1 MATQLA
7 VYQEALEHLGE
18 RPLASLSE
26 DREPRRALDAAWDTT
41 LTYCLEQGF
50 WNWAMRS
57 VEIEPEPAI
66 EPAFG
71 YQAAF
76 SKPTDWL
83 RTYVVSANDTFDP
96 PLPDFI
102 DENGYW
108 MADTDLLYVRYVSNS
123 TDFGLNLTLWP
134 TTFSTYVALRLARR
148 IARRITNSSEM
159 LGDLVKLEARA
170 KIDAMS
176 KDAMNEGTRKPPP
189 GTWVTSRGRGTTNSR
204 WNGRFE

>member
-108 MADTDLLYVRYVSNS
+108 MAHLQSALTEGTDPASILAVEQMVGAMSAA
-123 TDFGLNLTLWP
+123 D
-134 TTFSTYVALRLARR
+134 VQAAARR
-148 IARRITNSSEM
+148 YLDARNVVQVV
-159 LGDLVKLEARA
+159 LYPEAA
-170 KIDAMS
+170 KA
-176 KDAMNEGTRKPPP
+176 N
-189 GTWVTSRGRGTTNSR
+189 
-204 WNGRFE
+204 

>member
-26 DREPRRALDAAWDTT
+26 DREPRRALDSAWDTT

-50 WNWAMRS
+50 WNWALRS

-66 EPAFG
+66 DPAFG
-71 YQAAF
+71 YQSAF
-76 SKPTDWL
+76 LKPTDWL
-83 RTYVVSANDTFDP
+83 RTYVVSVNEYFEPALTE
-96 PLPDFI
+96 FI

-108 MADTDLLYVRYVSNS
+108 MTDTDILYARYVSS
-123 TDFGLNLTLWP
+123 GADFGLNLSLWP
-134 TTFSTYVALRLARR
+134 ETFSTYVALRLARR
-148 IARRITNSSEM
+148 ICVRITNSSEKF
-159 LGDLVKLEARA
+159 GDLVKLEARA
-170 KIDAMS
+170 KVDAMS

-189 GTWVTSRGRGTTNSR
+189 GTWVMSRGSRLTTSR